1 MICEKSKLGKHY
13 QQPFRVLFCFF
24 KNKIKSDGAV
34 ITLEASHDDTD
45 DDDEAM
51 ERQAKHDD
59 VGNPIICRQVH
70 AISTDLSA
78 FKLVFVFRMQATA
91 NV

>member
-1 MICEKSKLGKHY
+1 MKKEGQNLLGINSPFMLFFSKKI
-13 QQPFRVLFCFF
+13 
-24 KNKIKSDGAV
+24 KIKSYGAV
-34 ITLEASHDDTD
+34 ITLEASHDDT
-45 DDDEAM
+45 DDEAM

-78 FKLVFVFRMQATA
+78 FKLVFVFRMQATS

>member
-1 MICEKSKLGKHY
+1 MKKEGQNLLGINSPFMLYIFSKKSY
-13 QQPFRVLFCFF
+13 
-24 KNKIKSDGAV
+24 GAV
-34 ITLEASHDDTD
+34 ITLEASHDDT
-45 DDDEAM
+45 DDEAM

-78 FKLVFVFRMQATA
+78 FKLVFVFRMQATS

>member
-1 MICEKSKLGKHY
+1 MKKEGQNPLGINSPFMLFFSKKI
-13 QQPFRVLFCFF
+13 
-24 KNKIKSDGAV
+24 KIKSYGAV
-34 ITLEASHDDTD
+34 ITLEASHDDT
-45 DDDEAM
+45 DDEAM

-78 FKLVFVFRMQATA
+78 FKLVFVFRMQATS

>member
-1 MICEKSKLGKHY
+1 MKKEGQNLLGINSPFMLYFFSKKSY
-13 QQPFRVLFCFF
+13 
-24 KNKIKSDGAV
+24 GAV
-34 ITLEASHDDTD
+34 ITLEASHDDT
-45 DDDEAM
+45 DDEAM

-78 FKLVFVFRMQATA
+78 FKLVFVFRMQATS

>member
-1 MICEKSKLGKHY
+1 MCEKRGSKPTRY
-13 QQPFRVLFCFF
+13 QQPFHVIFS
-24 KNKIKSDGAV
+24 KKIKIKSYGAV
-34 ITLEASHDDTD
+34 ITLEASHDDT

-78 FKLVFVFRMQATA
+78 FKLVFVFRMQATS